1 MPWQIIHSRDR
12 SLFVRGA
19 ESGAPTFTRQPA
31 LALRFDTQDQ
41 ARKWI
46 ERNTLSAFGEL
57 ALLREPR
64 IDKKNPAQA
73 GQPGG
78 VNSKVPHE
86 STATLCRRA

>member
-57 ALLREPR
+57 ALLRAAPESDGAASNHR
-64 IDKKNPAQA
+64 GVA
-73 GQPGG
+73 GHYG
-78 VNSKVPHE
+78 
-86 STATLCRRA
+86 ARAKT